1 MFVPDFIVRK
11 IPIEVFAAFKARANA
26 EGRVM
31 KAILIRLMAKWALDG
46 DEPRPK
52 R

>member
-1 MFVPDFIVRK
+1 MPDFIIRK
-11 IPIEVFAAFKARANA
+11 IPNEVFAAFKDRAKT

-31 KAILIRLMAKWALDG
+31 KAILIRLMARWALDG
-46 DEPRPK
+46 DEPRTK

>member
-1 MFVPDFIVRK
+1 MPDFIIRK
-11 IPIEVFAAFKARANA
+11 IPVEVFAAFKSRAKT

>member
-1 MFVPDFIVRK
+1 MPDFIIRK
-11 IPIEVFAAFKARANA
+11 IPDAVFAAFKDRAKT

-31 KAILIRLMAKWALDG
+31 KAILIRLMARWALDG
-46 DEPRPK
+46 DEPRNTK

>member
-1 MFVPDFIVRK
+1 MPDFIIRK
-11 IPIEVFAAFKARANA
+11 IPDAVFAAFKARANT